1 MRPIFHRFSVITVLA
16 PRNAAPRWGSIRQVL
31 KDSLLKFYAED
42 SLTVSASIA
51 YYSVLSIFPL
61 LLLLLLLSG
70 IYIRH
75 YQLSGRL
82 AIVLQRVLPM
92 KADFILQ
99 NLEGIS
105 QAYGRVGFASFLLL
119 LWSSAGVFLPRE
131 KALNRAWGVDEER
144 SWLRRRLLALEMAL
158 IFGLLI
164 LASTALVGV
173 RTHVHEWLSPW
184 LPPSPT
190 PLTGFGYRIL
200 LVLASFSMTLALFVV
215 LFHRLPNRAMR
226 LREVLPSALL
236 TALLWEAARSIFTLL
251 LPRFNYGHVYG
262 SIGAVVALMT
272 WAYISSAVM
281 LFGAR
286 VSGTLYRTL
295 KVNRRQ

>member
-1 MRPIFHRFSVITVLA
+1 MTQSLNHSITQSANRLATRHSSLVTVLKE
-16 PRNAAPRWGSIRQVL
+16 S
-31 KDSLLKFYAED
+31 SLKFYADD
-42 SLTVSASIA
+42 SFAVSASIA
-51 YYSVLSIFPL
+51 YYTVLSIFPL
-61 LLLLLLLSG
+61 FLLLLGLGG

-82 AIVLQRVLPM
+82 AVVLERVLPM
-92 KADFILQ
+92 KPDFILQ

-105 QAYGRVGFASFLLL
+105 RVYGRVGFASFLLL
-119 LWSSAGVFLPRE
+119 LWSSAGVFLPLE
-131 KALNRAWGVDEER
+131 KALNRAWDVEKER

-164 LASTALVGV
+164 LASTVLVGV
-173 RTHVHEWLSPW
+173 RAYVHDWVSRWLST
-184 LPPSPT
+184 PPSL
-190 PLTGFGYRIL
+190 LTGLAYRIL
-200 LVLASFSMTLALFVV
+200 MVLARFSLTLALFVV
-215 LFHRLPNRAMR
+215 LFHRLPNRPMR

-236 TALLWEAARSIFTLL
+236 TALLWEASRSIFTLL
-251 LPRFNYGHVYG
+251 LPRFNYRHVYG

-286 VSGTLYRTL
+286 VSGTLYRML
-295 KVNRRQ
+295 KVNRTQ